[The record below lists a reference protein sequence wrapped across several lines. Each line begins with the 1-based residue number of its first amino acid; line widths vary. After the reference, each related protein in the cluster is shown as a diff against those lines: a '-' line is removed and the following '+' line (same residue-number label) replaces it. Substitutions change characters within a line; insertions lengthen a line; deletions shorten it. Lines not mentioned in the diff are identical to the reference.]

1 MAKPLI
7 KALASENSLAG
18 RPRCRTTCNWEN
30 NFLKGNPPA
39 SRLSPQPPAPGRA
52 MRSGKKAARPTFR
65 PTPRLGEPTAIQ
77 PPRRTAPFP
86 RPRGLV
92 PRHSPVDGRDSGY
105 GRVGRG
111 GHSLCQRQGSE
122 PPQMRVA
129 VLPERSGD
137 CGGTST
143 WQETW
148 VLPSACSTE
157 VTRLQKRP

>member
-105 GRVGRG
+105 GRVDGVGTACARGRVLNRPRCALRC
-111 GHSLCQRQGSE
+111 SLSAAGTAAE
-122 PPQMRVA
+122 PAPGR
-129 VLPERSGD
+129 
-137 CGGTST
+137 
-143 WQETW
+143 
-148 VLPSACSTE
+148 
-157 VTRLQKRP
+157 RLGFSPLLAAPR

>member
-1 MAKPLI
+1 MRQESSQTHFQTNTKTWGT
-7 KALASENSLAG
+7 NSL
-18 RPRCRTTCNWEN
+18 
-30 NFLKGNPPA
+30 PA
-39 SRLSPQPPAPGRA
+39 STEDSSL
-52 MRSGKKAARPTFR
+52 PTF
-65 PTPRLGEPTAIQ
+65 
-77 PPRRTAPFP
+77 
-86 RPRGLV
+86 
-92 PRHSPVDGRDSGY
+92 PRHSPVDGRDSAY

-111 GHSLCQRQGSE
+111 GHSLCQRQGSG

-129 VLPERSGD
+129 VPPERSGD